1 MMCQPHHFLSKF
13 LIFRTFPAY
22 HSYKLHSYKKKEWIP
37 FLGFDAYWDS
47 LIKAGITLF
56 NLLARIVSRHLK
68 SVQSTDILRL
78 SESFILLAFLGLLK
92 NCTVENGHYKRGGRT
107 LYKGGR
113 TLKLGVPQFL
123 RGVEIFIHLFN
134 FYQKY
139 SRTFLCCL
147 A

>member
-1 MMCQPHHFLSKF
+1 MGPLTLRHFT
-13 LIFRTFPAY
+13 RGA
-22 HSYKLHSYKKKEWIP
+22 
-37 FLGFDAYWDS
+37 D
-47 LIKAGITLF
+47 TLQGGTDT
-56 NLLARIVSRHLK
+56 LQGGTDTLQGGTDTLKGGTDTLQGGLTLYRGDGPYAMGWVSD
-68 SVQSTDILRL
+68 VMQRL
-78 SESFILLAFLGLLK
+78 
-92 NCTVENGHYKRGGRT
+92 ENGHYTRGERT